1 MVNTTS
7 PPHPPRIHSTY
18 FVYLAE
24 VAQDRIDVDS
34 KVKIVNPL
42 SHYKAYDLIMLKRP
56 QEKG

>member
-7 PPHPPRIHSTY
+7 PLIHSTY

>member
-7 PPHPPRIHSTY
+7 PLIHSTY

-24 VAQDRIDVDS
+24 VAQDRIDVVV
-34 KVKIVNPL
+34 VKIVNPL
-42 SHYKAYDLIMLKRP
+42 SRYKAYDLIMLKRP